1 MCPFGKGAE
10 RCALREYN
18 ELLNMGVR
26 RGSLR
31 SGIETSLKD
40 EEKET
45 SELREDIVIHKANSL

>member
-1 MCPFGKGAE
+1 MDSNQISMIKLVSIGKDKKQ
-10 RCALREYN
+10 CTLREYN

-45 SELREDIVIHKANSL
+45 SE